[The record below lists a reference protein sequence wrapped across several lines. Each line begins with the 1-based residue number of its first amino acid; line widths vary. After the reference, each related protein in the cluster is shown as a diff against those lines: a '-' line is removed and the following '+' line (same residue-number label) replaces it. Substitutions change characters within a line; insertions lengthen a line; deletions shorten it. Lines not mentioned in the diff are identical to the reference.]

1 MIIRVAR
8 IAIIFL
14 GLHSAILISQ
24 PLYPALSFS
33 ALKDSDHDG
42 VIDARDICSNTPQGS
57 DINNDGC
64 PLTKLTLFSFNFD
77 VKFQTGQYKL
87 ASEFHTKLKDLAAFL
102 QHDPNTLLLI
112 EGYTDNVGAESYNL
126 TLSKKRAES
135 IANALILTFSIAAVR
150 IKTFGYG
157 QNRPVASNSTETG
170 REANRR
176 VSGEIVIPLKSQ
188 YVNKSI
194 HSNYSTN
201 QPKIDQYNL
210 TIPFKLNRYGI
221 KNAYRPS
228 IQHLGQ
234 LLQSDPDIL
243 IFIEGHTDNTGSK
256 DYNVALSLERANN
269 IADLL
274 NAQFTIAPA
283 RLKVLGH
290 GQQFPLK
297 SNNTIKG
304 RRENRRVEVKVV
316 KKFKAKQEIILPKWT
331 IWSIDQMENE
341 RQKGKQ

>member
-1 MIIRVAR
+1 MIFKVAR
-8 IAIIFL
+8 TAILFL
-14 GLHSAILISQ
+14 GLYSSILICQ
-24 PLYPALSFS
+24 PLFPTNSIN

-42 VIDARDICSNTPQGS
+42 VIDARDICSNTPLGS
-57 DINNDGC
+57 DIDNDGC

-77 VKFQTGQYKL
+77 VQFKTGQYKL
-87 ASEFHTKLKDLAAFL
+87 ASKFHAKLKDLAIFL
-102 QHDPNTLLLI
+102 QHNPNTLLLI
-112 EGYTDNVGAESYNL
+112 EGYTDDVGAESYNL
-126 TLSKKRAES
+126 TLSKKRADS
-135 IANALILTFSIAAVR
+135 IANALISTFNIATDR

-157 QNRPVASNSTETG
+157 QNRPIESNSTETG

-176 VSGEIVIPLKSQ
+176 VSGEIVIPFKSQ
-188 YVNKSI
+188 HVNNNI

-201 QPKIDQYNL
+201 QPQIDHYNL

-228 IQHLGQ
+228 IQRLGK

-256 DYNVALSLERANN
+256 DHNVTLSLERANN

-274 NAQFTIAPA
+274 NAQFDIAPA
-283 RLKVLGH
+283 RLKVVGH
-290 GQQFPLK
+290 GQQFPFK
-297 SNNTIKG
+297 PNNTIKG
-304 RRENRRVEVKVV
+304 RRENRRVEIKVV
-316 KKFKAKQEIILPKWT
+316 KKFKATQEVILPKWT
-331 IWSIDQMENE
+331 IWSVDQMENE

>member
-24 PLYPALSFS
+24 PLYPTLLFN

-57 DINNDGC
+57 DIDNSGC
-64 PLTKLTLFSFNFD
+64 PLTKLTSFSFSFD
-77 VKFQTGQYKL
+77 VKFKIGQYKL
-87 ASEFHTKLKDLAAFL
+87 ASEFHKKLEDLAIYL
-102 QHDPNTLLLI
+102 QHTPNTLILI
-112 EGYTDNVGAESYNL
+112 EGYTDNIGAENYNL
-126 TLSKKRAES
+126 TLSQKRAES
-135 IANALILTFSIAAVR
+135 VANALISTFSIAANR

-157 QNRPVASNSTETG
+157 QNHPIESNSTETG
-170 REANRR
+170 RKANRR

-188 YVNKSI
+188 HVNKSI

-201 QPKIDQYNL
+201 QPQIDHYNL
-210 TIPFKLNRYGI
+210 IIPFKLNKYGI
-221 KNAYRPS
+221 KNTYRPS
-228 IQHLGQ
+228 IKSLGQ

-243 IFIEGHTDNTGSK
+243 ILIEGYTDNTGSK
-256 DYNVALSLERANN
+256 DYNVALSLDRANN

-274 NAQFTIAPA
+274 NVQFDISPA

-297 SNNTIKG
+297 SNNTIKE

-331 IWSIDQMENE
+331 IWSVDQMENE
-341 RQKGKQ
+341 RQ